1 MAARGGVNAQRA
13 IERIDARL
21 ETLDEFS
28 MKGLGMDLVHLAVRA
43 ASKAAADSRKDA
55 DSQEA
60 DESPKSDVPQA
71 PKP

>member
-1 MAARGGVNAQRA
+1 MNAQRA
-13 IERIDARL
+13 VERIDARL

-55 DSQEA
+55 DSQEEA
-60 DESPKSDVPQA
+60 DKSSKPDVPQA